1 MNRFLKGMIF
11 LVLGFVMLAW
21 FGFSIMNPP
30 TRPSETYAMDWVL
43 IFVRL
48 IGAIAFL
55 LGGILSFFER
65 K

>member
-21 FGFSIMNPP
+21 FGFSIVNPP
-30 TRPSETYAMDWVL
+30 TRPSETYPMDWVL

-48 IGAIAFL
+48 VGAIAFL